1 MTQIPNPKDVT
12 PAEGA
17 AIAALREAQDRS
29 AAARA
34 EGAPEARLDELSRQE
49 ELALQE
55 LQRLRGLNPGTD

>member
-1 MTQIPNPKDVT
+1 MTQIPNPRDVT

-29 AAARA
+29 AAAKA
-34 EGAPEARLDELSRQE
+34 GGAPEARLDELSRQE

-55 LQRLRGLNPGTD
+55 LQRLRGLGAEHD